1 MAALGDEAPAGLSNR
16 ERIQA
21 ALQQKKEKVLRCRQS
36 SPSSE
41 GEDCLHLKEKTA
53 ARQPPKTA
61 APGDCPV
68 PFSCFTG
75 HIL

>member
-21 ALQQKKEKVLRCRQS
+21 ALQQI
-36 SPSSE
+36 
-41 GEDCLHLKEKTA
+41 KEKTA